1 MIYLICLIFY
11 IGVLIFLYWRNDL
24 DVIDKFGLGFIICII
39 TFIGAM
45 VINVTIVS
53 LIPPNINEIEVPVQ
67 TNPITNKYYIIN
79 SSGKIIEQDNINFVV
94 SSEVEKIKAI
104 ETITHH
110 DAEIWGFDVV
120 DTNYTI
126 LAPALIPTTI
136 NT

>member
-1 MIYLICLIFY
+1 MIYFICLIIY

-24 DVIDKFGLGFIICII
+24 DVIDKFGLGFIICTI

-67 TNPITNKYYIIN
+67 TNPITNEYYIIN
-79 SSGKIIEQDNINFVV
+79 SSGKIIKQDNINFVV
-94 SSEVEKIKAI
+94 SPEVEKIKAI
-104 ETITHH
+104 ETIARH

-126 LAPALIPTTI
+126 LTPALIPTAI